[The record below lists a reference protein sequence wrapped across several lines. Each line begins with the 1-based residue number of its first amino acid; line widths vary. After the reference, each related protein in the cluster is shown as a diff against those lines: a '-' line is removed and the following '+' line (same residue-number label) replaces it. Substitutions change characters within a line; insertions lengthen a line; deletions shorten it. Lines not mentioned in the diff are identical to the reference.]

1 MTESEPEPGPD
12 RIPLAPAAGLPAE
25 SPPAAKVWNRDFLL
39 LWQGQMVSALGDTV
53 YEIALGFW
61 VLAKTGSLG
70 HFGADVTLAVAGWP
84 EEEGR
89 LKVDVHLVGPFGE
102 VAHSQVFGRGREMA
116 MTRGGTMALFT
127 LYRYLRE
134 NG

>member
-1 MTESEPEPGPD
+1 MIRIQAGTAWKGRAAEP
-12 RIPLAPAAGLPAE
+12 
-25 SPPAAKVWNRDFLL
+25 SPPAELIRR
-39 LWQGQMVSALGDTV
+39 GR
-53 YEIALGFW
+53 
-61 VLAKTGSLG
+61 TGREA
-70 HFGADVTLAVAGWP
+70 FGADVTLAVAGWP

-89 LKVDVHLVGPFGE
+89 LKVDVHLTGPHGE

-116 MTRGGTMALFT
+116 MNRGGTMALFT